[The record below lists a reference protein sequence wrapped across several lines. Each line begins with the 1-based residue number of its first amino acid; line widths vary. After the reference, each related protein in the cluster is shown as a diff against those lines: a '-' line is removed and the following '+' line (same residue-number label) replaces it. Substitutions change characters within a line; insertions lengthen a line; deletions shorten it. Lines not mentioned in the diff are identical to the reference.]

1 MQEPDIKAEILLSYS
16 KENTVRVAALID
28 QDEVLFRKLF
38 RMYSDTENIDLA
50 KRAAWIMTHCLKK
63 HPYLV
68 NPHIKNIIKLLS
80 QASQHDAVK
89 RNGLKALELTSIPE
103 KYYGKIAEMCFRF
116 INSGKEAIAI
126 KAYSIGILDK
136 IGDEIPEIRQE
147 LKLVLQ
153 DLMPYESAGFQS
165 RARKVLSK

>member
-1 MQEPDIKAEILLSYS
+1 VKEPELKAEILLSYS
-16 KENTVRVAALID
+16 KANTVRVAELIGR
-28 QDEVLFRKLF
+28 DEDLFRELIKI
-38 RMYSDTENIDLA
+38 YSDTKDLDLA
-50 KRAAWIMTHCLKK
+50 KRAAWVLGHCVRI
-63 HPYLV
+63 HPYLI
-68 NPHIKNIIKLLS
+68 NAHIKKLIKLLS
-80 QASQHDAVK
+80 EPSQHDAIK

-103 KYYGKIAEMCFRF
+103 KYYGKIADMCFRV
-116 INSGKEAIAI
+116 ISSGKEAIAI

-147 LKLVLQ
+147 LKLILL

>member
-1 MQEPDIKAEILLSYS
+1 VKETEIKEEILFSYS
-16 KENTVRVAALID
+16 KENTIRVARLINRDEALFCELIKI
-28 QDEVLFRKLF
+28 F
-38 RMYSDTENIDLA
+38 SDSKDIDLA
-50 KRAAWIMTHCLKK
+50 KRAAWVLSHCVRKN
-63 HPYLV
+63 PYLI
-68 NPHIKNIIKLLS
+68 NPYIKKLIKVLNKP
-80 QASQHDAVK
+80 SQHDAIK

-103 KYYGKIAEMCFRF
+103 NHFGKIAEICFRF
-116 INSGKEAIAI
+116 ISSGKEAIAI

-153 DLMPYESAGFQS
+153 ELMPYESAGFKS